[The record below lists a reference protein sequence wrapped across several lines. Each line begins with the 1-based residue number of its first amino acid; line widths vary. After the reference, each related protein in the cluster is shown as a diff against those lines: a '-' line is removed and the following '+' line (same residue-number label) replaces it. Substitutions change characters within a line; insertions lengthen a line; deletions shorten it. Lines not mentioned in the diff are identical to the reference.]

1 MPRPSS
7 IRVRSGA
14 SARLPGRYRG
24 PSISPGSQRLN
35 HLSRQNRPLQS
46 DEPCRRWHSA
56 QFMRYLVETRS
67 QSLGVNAYEA
77 RRGADLMVA
86 AAGDPELRK
95 RLQRL
100 LQYWDPG
107 QLTDLFHDT
116 WATLLAQHP
125 LISARRIQPR
135 PQLSAPRNSETSSK
149 LRWWRSSDRRLWQLT
164 CEVSSCIAS
173 PSNSS
178 SLSSIPVMGTNNGY
192 WRTRSCPSSSTAR
205 PTTSS
210 LSARLGPAAMA
221 HAWCP
226 DELRRVARPLVRW
239 VSRNCPN
246 ADKDLTIQRFWNTPE
261 RHLGWRSLDPNDF
274 EAMQE
279 LAAQLA
285 LRGTDSVRK
294 RPAWTGCSQRV
305 TAGKG

>member
-1 MPRPSS
+1 M
-7 IRVRSGA
+7 
-14 SARLPGRYRG
+14 
-24 PSISPGSQRLN
+24 
-35 HLSRQNRPLQS
+35 
-46 DEPCRRWHSA
+46 
-56 QFMRYLVETRS
+56 ETRS

-100 LQYWDPG
+100 LQYWDPS

-125 LISARRIQPR
+125 LISARRIQRTAAALGTEKFRDLVKTSLAEIKR
-135 PQLSAPRNSETSSK
+135 PEALAAYVRSLVLHSLA
-149 LRWWRSSDRRLWQLT
+149 LRLKQSFIHTGHGDEQRVL
-164 CEVSSCIAS
+164 
-173 PSNSS
+173 
-178 SLSSIPVMGTNNGY
+178 
-192 WRTRSCPSSSTAR
+192 
-205 PTTSS
+205 
-210 LSARLGPAAMA
+210 A
-221 HAWCP
+221 HAKLPVQFNGETDDVITICEAGSGGDGTTRGVLMNFAELLGHWC
-226 DELRRVARPLVRW
+226 DGFLAD
-239 VSRNCPN
+239 CPN
-246 ADKDLTIQRFWNTPE
+246 ADEDLTIQRFWNTPE

-305 TAGKG
+305 TAGRG